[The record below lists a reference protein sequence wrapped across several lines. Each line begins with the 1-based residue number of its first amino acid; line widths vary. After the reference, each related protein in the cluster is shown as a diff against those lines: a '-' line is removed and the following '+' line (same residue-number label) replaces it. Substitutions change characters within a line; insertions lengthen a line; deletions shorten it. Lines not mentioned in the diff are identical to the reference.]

1 MSATKRVMIVDDHAA
16 VRRLVRSLFQA
27 QVFDVCD
34 AENGAEA
41 VEKAQKLQPQSIV
54 LEFRCVVWS
63 WFRGPVCFLE
73 WSFLFP
79 VSEVLPCFLVLL
91 CPLYFPGRLYH
102 QNGQVGRFSLPGV
115 LLLLCLPSRV
125 VLPCPSF
132 GCAAFSSWRAG
143 FSSSCAYIGAA
154 IANIRTQTQRTGG
167 RIPDD
172 RFRANF
178 GREHVFVINRPV
190 IVEGAPRFQY
200 GGYWFIIANPWP
212 VGWAYTGQVYV
223 DYISGGYY
231 LLSPVHP
238 GVQVSI
244 NVVL

>member
-1 MSATKRVMIVDDHAA
+1 LKKTSLAVVGAA
-16 VRRLVRSLFQA
+16 SLVLMFAMAAPMYA
-27 QVFDVCD
+27 QDEEKP
-34 AENGAEA
+34 ARPE
-41 VEKAQKLQPQSIV
+41 EKAAQPKEDKAAQPAKEDKAATAHQEEKTAQPARSGDKVAQENKEDKAAQENKGAPQKPETGKTTQESK
-54 LEFRCVVWS
+54 
-63 WFRGPVCFLE
+63 
-73 WSFLFP
+73 
-79 VSEVLPCFLVLL
+79 
-91 CPLYFPGRLYH
+91 
-102 QNGQVGRFSLPGV
+102 QVHETTTTQRTE
-115 LLLLCLPSRV
+115 
-125 VLPCPSF
+125 
-132 GCAAFSSWRAG
+132 
-143 FSSSCAYIGAA
+143 
-154 IANIRTQTQRTGG
+154 TQTQRTGG

-212 VGWAYTGQVYV
+212 VGWAYTDQVYV

>member
-1 MSATKRVMIVDDHAA
+1 LKKTSLAVVGAA
-16 VRRLVRSLFQA
+16 SLVLMFAMAAPMYA
-27 QVFDVCD
+27 QDEEKP
-34 AENGAEA
+34 ARQE
-41 VEKAQKLQPQSIV
+41 EKAAQPKEDKAAQPAKEDKAATAHQEEKTAQPARSGDKVAQENKEDKAAQENKGAPQKPETGKTTQESK
-54 LEFRCVVWS
+54 
-63 WFRGPVCFLE
+63 
-73 WSFLFP
+73 
-79 VSEVLPCFLVLL
+79 
-91 CPLYFPGRLYH
+91 
-102 QNGQVGRFSLPGV
+102 QVHETTTTQRTE
-115 LLLLCLPSRV
+115 
-125 VLPCPSF
+125 
-132 GCAAFSSWRAG
+132 
-143 FSSSCAYIGAA
+143 
-154 IANIRTQTQRTGG
+154 TQTQRTGG

-212 VGWAYTGQVYV
+212 VGWAYTDQVYV